1 MRKLT
6 AVLPTLHERR
16 LATEK
21 TWNGFIAD
29 RSFQM
34 NTIQAEIAASW
45 QRSLRHLSPR
55 RDHAPLDDQ
64 DATKRLW
71 HESPLRQAAHR
82 VLDQLTQLTKEGSL
96 LAAIAD
102 NQGRLLWT
110 FASSHMLKRA
120 EAAHFIVGG
129 RWDERSSGTNAVGLA
144 LELQCAVTVFSAE
157 HFAPYVH
164 DWVCY
169 GAPIIHPI
177 TSEIVGILDIS
188 STWNLHT
195 PLGQAAVGEFARS
208 IAKSL
213 PVTTPKAEL
222 EIYAL
227 GRSRAIFRGIPLRL
241 TLRQMEILCLLALN
255 PHGLALDAL
264 HAALYGDK
272 PVCFS
277 TLKAELSHLRHLLDG
292 QISSRP
298 YRLSVTVWA
307 DFTELWNALRQKK
320 NHVAC
325 NLYHGSFLPKSEAP
339 ELEEWRYCID
349 AVMARALESCNNAD
363 MLLEQVCAS
372 PSGSELAR
380 SRLIELA
387 DKGGFRCSDVC

>member
-1 MRKLT
+1 MRKLMT
-6 AVLPTLHERR
+6 VVPTLHERR
-16 LATEK
+16 LVTEK
-21 TWNGFIAD
+21 TWNGFIVD
-29 RSFQM
+29 CSFQID
-34 NTIQAEIAASW
+34 TIQAEIAASW

-55 RDHAPLDDQ
+55 QDHAPLDDQ

-82 VLDQLTQLTKEGSL
+82 VLDQLTQLAKEGSL

-102 NQGRLLWT
+102 RQGRLLWT

-120 EAAHFIVGG
+120 EAVNFTAGG
-129 RWDERSSGTNAVGLA
+129 LWDERSAGTNAVGLA
-144 LELQCAVTVFSAE
+144 LELQRSVTVFSAE

-169 GAPIIHPI
+169 AAPIVHPQ
-177 TSEIVGILDIS
+177 TGEIMGILDIS

-195 PLGQAAVGEFARS
+195 PLGQAAVDEFARS
-208 IAKSL
+208 IAKNL
-213 PVTTPKAEL
+213 PFAKPKADL

-227 GRSRAIFRGIPLRL
+227 GRSQVIFRGESLHL

-264 HAALYGDK
+264 HAALYGDN

-292 QISSRP
+292 QINSRP
-298 YRLSVTVWA
+298 YRLSVTVWG
-307 DFTELWNALRQKK
+307 DFIELWKVLRQKK
-320 NHVAC
+320 THLAC
-325 NLYHGSFLPKSEAP
+325 NLYHGSFLPKSAAP

-349 AVMARALESCNNAD
+349 AVMARALESCNSAD
-363 MLLEQVCAS
+363 VLLEQLCES
-372 PSGSELAR
+372 TSGSELAR

-387 DKGGFRCSDVC
+387 DKGNFFRANGT